1 VRRGPSRCPS
11 RRVTGFRGARGETR
25 PFKTVGQGE
34 AVALTFEGRLPVGFE
49 RSSFEVAVGGG
60 QRAERL
66 RGRPCRSA
74 FEARRTRDLF
84 ETEARDFESAFERQR
99 ARSLRGGLAGWL
111 VSACPARV
119 AFERSSFEVAG
130 RRGLRGGF
138 DAAFD
143 AAFERGGRRGRWGL
157 RGGRSVWAICPTRL
171 ARRAGLRDGRSAWA
185 GCPARL
191 DGRRSWSAS
200 VGLRGRVADG
210 AVWLVRGVAA
220 LTFET
225 DGFERDGRPGGW
237 RGCPV
242 GSLRGNAR
250 RDGQF
255 EERPRGLRGDGF
267 EVMAA

>member
-119 AFERSSFEVAG
+119 AFERSSFEVAV
-130 RRGLRGGF
+130 GG
-138 DAAFD
+138 
-143 AAFERGGRRGRWGL
+143 AFEAV
-157 RGGRSVWAICPTRL
+157 GRS
-171 ARRAGLRDGRSAWA
+171 GRSARRGWP
-185 GCPARL
+185 G
-191 DGRRSWSAS
+191 GRAC
-200 VGLRGRVADG
+200 
-210 AVWLVRGVAA
+210 
-220 LTFET
+220 ET
-225 DGFERDGRPGGW
+225 DGLPGRD
-237 RGCPV
+237 
-242 GSLRGNAR
+242 AR
-250 RDGQF
+250 RG
-255 EERPRGLRGDGF
+255 
-267 EVMAA
+267 

>member
-119 AFERSSFEVAG
+119 AFERSSFEVAVG
-130 RRGLRGGF
+130 GAFEVASMRPSSEAVGLGETRPSRVAYAVGLRGGLR
-138 DAAFD
+138 DDRQGETRRLRGAD
-143 AAFERGGRRGRWGL
+143 TRTSRGGW
-157 RGGRSVWAICPTRL
+157 P
-171 ARRAGLRDGRSAWA
+171 GRSA
-185 GCPARL
+185 
-191 DGRRSWSAS
+191 
-200 VGLRGRVADG
+200 
-210 AVWLVRGVAA
+210 
-220 LTFET
+220 TFEVT
-225 DGFERDGRPGGW
+225 VGAARAFEATASR
-237 RGCPV
+237 
-242 GSLRGNAR
+242 
-250 RDGQF
+250 
-255 EERPRGLRGDGF
+255 
-267 EVMAA
+267 